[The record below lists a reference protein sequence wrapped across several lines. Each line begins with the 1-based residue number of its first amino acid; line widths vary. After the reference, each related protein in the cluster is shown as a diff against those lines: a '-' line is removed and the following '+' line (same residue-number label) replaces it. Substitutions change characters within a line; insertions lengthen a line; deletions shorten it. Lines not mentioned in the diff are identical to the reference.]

1 MAAPGMVE
9 IPFEDYN
16 ELVERSVFLG
26 FLEEGGVDNWEGYDG
41 ARERYEIE
49 SASLSDGL
57 DD

>member
-9 IPFEDYN
+9 IPFEDYDK
-16 ELVERSVFLG
+16 LMERSVFLG
-26 FLEEGGVDNWEGYDG
+26 VLEAAGVDNWEGYDG